1 MQSLLSHVLTDRFTQ
16 LYVPGGSCTAAG
28 LTLPGPATLDLNP
41 GFTRRSPS
49 GQVPSIQTPTG
60 KR

>member
-1 MQSLLSHVLTDRFTQ
+1 MQSLSSHVLTDRLTQ
-16 LYVPGGSCTAAG
+16 LHVPGGSCAAAG
-28 LTLPGPATLDLNP
+28 LTSPGPATLDLTP

-49 GQVPSIQTPTG
+49 GQVPGIQTPTG